1 VISSLRNIWKTVRLG
16 EVCDVIPGYAFKS
29 GAFSER
35 GIAVVKIKNITTD
48 RQVDIDNVDR
58 FPEVLMNESLRKFLL
73 SDGDI
78 LIAMT
83 GATAGKVG
91 KLRTKNAALLNQRV
105 AKIRPV
111 SVHPGFIWNVVSS
124 EEYQDRFFKLAD
136 GAAQPNM
143 SGSQI
148 EGVEIPLPPNETQG
162 KIAAIFS
169 AYDDLIENNT
179 GRINILER
187 MVQTIFREWF
197 VQFRAPAVE
206 LRKATP
212 EERKL
217 TGQSVFPKGW
227 TLKSA
232 VDAVYVNPRTLV
244 PRQGLKPFV
253 QMSSLVNNSMLIED
267 IQLKEGNNGSKFK
280 NDDTLFARITPCLE
294 NGKTGFVQFL
304 DSHEGV
310 ALGSTEF
317 IVLRSKSLTPEFV
330 YLMARSNEFRDNA
343 IKSMSGAT
351 GRQRVQEE
359 CFRKFFVAHPDT
371 TSLIRFIDI
380 VRPMF
385 RLTHSLSIR
394 NKNLRRTRDLL
405 LPKIISGE
413 VDIESLDIAC

>member
-1 VISSLRNIWKTVRLG
+1 
-16 EVCDVIPGYAFKS
+16 
-29 GAFSER
+29 
-35 GIAVVKIKNITTD
+35 
-48 RQVDIDNVDR
+48 
-58 FPEVLMNESLRKFLL
+58 
-73 SDGDI
+73 
-78 LIAMT
+78 MT